1 MARFKNSCERLAFPG
16 FDVNEMK
23 TLVEE
28 LVKTDISFLP
38 KRVGEC
44 LYVRPTAFGTSNSLG
59 VKRASKVK
67 YFIILSPV
75 QKYFSGKIHL
85 AVCDTYD
92 RGSSQS
98 ANGFKLGA
106 NYAPTV
112 KITEELNKKGFSQAL
127 WLNNGNILESGAT
140 NIFFIYKKMDQGN
153 FKKIFNF
160 RKRKNSD
167 SNPPC
172 RWIHSTRNHKRF
184 NY

>member
-28 LVKTDISFLP
+28 LVKTDINFLP
-38 KRVGEC
+38 QGIGEC
-44 LYVRPTAFGTSNSLG
+44 LYVRPTAMGTSNSLG
-59 VKRASKVK
+59 VKRSDKVK
-67 YFIILSPV
+67 YYIILSPV
-75 QKYFSGKIHL
+75 KKYFSGKVHL

-98 ANGFKLGA
+98 ANGYKLGA

-112 KITEELNKKGFSQAL
+112 KITNDLNKQGFSQAL

-140 NIFFIYKKMDQGN
+140 NIFFVYKKVEQGKN
-153 FKKIFNF
+153 KKLSN
-160 RKRKNSD
+160 KR
-167 SNPPC
+167 
-172 RWIHSTRNHKRF
+172 
-184 NY
+184 